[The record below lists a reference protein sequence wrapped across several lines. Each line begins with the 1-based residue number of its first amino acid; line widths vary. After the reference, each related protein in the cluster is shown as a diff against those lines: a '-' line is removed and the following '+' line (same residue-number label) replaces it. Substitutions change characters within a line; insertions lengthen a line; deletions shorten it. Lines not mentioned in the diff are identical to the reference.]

1 METPRQGMPGPTFS
15 CINAKQFQA
24 LLKGE
29 INFFWRKWGLE
40 GRGGVVFGMRETFC
54 INDKIDKS

>member
-29 INFFWRKWGLE
+29 IIFFSASGGWKG
-40 GRGGVVFGMRETFC
+40 GGVVFGMRETFC
-54 INDKIDKS
+54 INVKSDKS